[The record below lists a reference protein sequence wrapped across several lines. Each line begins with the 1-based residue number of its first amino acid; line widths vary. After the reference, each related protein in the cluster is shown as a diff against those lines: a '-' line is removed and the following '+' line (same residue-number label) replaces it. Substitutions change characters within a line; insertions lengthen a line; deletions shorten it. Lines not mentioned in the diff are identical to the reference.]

1 MPTSH
6 DDLLTP
12 TEHQAAQLLVLLAW
26 RLDSGQLGDADQLLA
41 KLCTIPTNDVAMAG
55 IVLLRELA
63 HSMTPVLGRPPSD
76 ILGDIYAWLRGQGGA
91 PE

>member
-41 KLCTIPTNDVAMAG
+41 KLCTISTNDVAMAG

-63 HSMTPVLGRPPSD
+63 HSVAPVLGRPPSD
-76 ILGDIYAWLRGQGGA
+76 VLGDIHAWLMGEAGA
-91 PE
+91 T